1 MSNPQGHDPIPKDYT
16 APSTIGDLCCMCNK
30 VHVGKICAAFLSNPP
45 VKMEST
51 VTIRERKDEPGKT
64 YDAGKLRYDLLPPE
78 WEKGLAQ
85 VMTMGAAKY
94 ADRNW
99 EKGLSWSRRYA
110 SMRRHQNAFWAGE
123 DFDPESGL
131 HHLVHVAWN
140 ALALYTFSQTHPEFD
155 DRVKPVNPAKET
167 K

>member
-1 MSNPQGHDPIPKDYT
+1 MADIFVPNYPREE
-16 APSTIGDLCCMCNK
+16 
-30 VHVGKICAAFLSNPP
+30 GKICPSGFTNKNPMAIENAA
-45 VKMEST
+45 K
-51 VTIRERKDEPGKT
+51 ERKDQPAKT
-64 YDAGKLRYDLLPPE
+64 YDAGKLRFDLLPPE
-78 WEKGLAQ
+78 WEQGLAQ

-99 EKGLSWSRRYA
+99 EKGLDWGRRY
-110 SMRRHQNAFWAGE
+110 SSLRRHLNAFWAGE

-140 ALALYTFSQTHPEFD
+140 ALAIYTFTKTHPEYD
-155 DRVKPVNPAKET
+155 DRVKGAT